1 MEATRSARGGYQAAV
16 VATLLV
22 VTGAFAACAEDG
34 PAGDASAVRGEQVYE
49 QSCASCHG
57 ADLRGTPTGPSLL
70 SIVYEPSHHSDEA
83 FRVAIQQGSPQH
95 HWNFGPMPA
104 VGGVRGT
111 DIDAVIAF
119 VREQQELHGFD
130 E

>member
-1 MEATRSARGGYQAAV
+1 M
-16 VATLLV
+16 LV
-22 VTGAFAACAEDG
+22 LAAACSEDG
-34 PAGDASAVRGEQVYE
+34 PSGDVSAGRGADVYE
-49 QSCASCHG
+49 RSCASCHG
-57 ADLRGTPTGPSLL
+57 ADLRGSDLGPSLL

-83 FRVAIQQGSPQH
+83 FRAAITGGSPQH

-119 VREQQELHGFD
+119 VREQQELHGF
-130 E
+130 EEM